1 MSEALIGL
9 IGSVIVGLLTLIG
22 VIYQSRKNNDA
33 LIAKMDED
41 SKLADANLKAELSK
55 YQAVTDTKIDELTR
69 EVRAHNEFA
78 TRVPLLEAEDKRLN
92 ERIKAL
98 ESKTA

>member
-1 MSEALIGL
+1 MSDAWIGL
-9 IGSVIVGLLTLIG
+9 IGSVIVGVLTLCG

-33 LIAKMDED
+33 LFAKLDKD
-41 SKLADANLKAELSK
+41 SELADAKLEARLEK

-69 EVRAHNEFA
+69 EVRAHNGHQE
-78 TRVPLLEAEDKRLN
+78 RISLLEAEDKRLN

-98 ESKTA
+98 ENKAS